1 MSRIESN
8 DKSRKRGPCDPLLP
22 HKLSDTATSS
32 LKILIFNRPCVS
44 VDACE
49 CSINFRTRQI
59 LIQSSCHAITSRA
72 KNKNHQI
79 SWSFCWFSIL
89 LRAQAVRI
97 VYSRGVLSHG
107 FQTPCDSVCWCFEYD
122 L

>member
-1 MSRIESN
+1 MGAIESD

-49 CSINFRTRQI
+49 CSINFRTRRI
-59 LIQSSCHAITSRA
+59 LIQSSCHAIRSKA
-72 KNKNHQI
+72 KNKKHRI
-79 SWSFCWFSIL
+79 SWSFYWFLIL

-97 VYSRGVLSHG
+97 VYSRGVLSNG
-107 FQTPCDSVCWCFEYD
+107 FQT